1 MGSAVFPP
9 CSLTW
14 GQTMVELMK
23 IIVTSFKR
31 SHAYSAVFSA
41 PDPAAGHHQPSPPP
55 GTPGHSQAS
64 WVSLLWGHCSFLLG
78 PGAHKVLFVPCKSL
92 FPQSC
97 GSSCGSLV
105 GLMAKSSKK
114 AYAIARSAA
123 PKAPV
128 PATGHCWLI
137 PPQETLKH
145 SSGSVSVGSLGPGA
159 HKVCLSLPSVSGR
172 NGIWF

>member
-23 IIVTSFKR
+23 IMVTSFKR
-31 SHAYSAVFSA
+31 SHACTATVPA
-41 PDPAAGHHQPSPPP
+41 PNPAAGHCQSMPLAETPRQP
-55 GTPGHSQAS
+55 QA
-64 WVSLLWGHCSFLLG
+64 SLLWDHCPFLLG

-128 PATGHCWLI
+128 PATGHCWLV